1 MEVDQRGGVKR
12 IGILTGGGDCAG
24 INAAIRAGTKK
35 AIYNYGMEV
44 VGIRDGYLGL
54 IEDRIIQLTDRDVS
68 GILSQGGT
76 ILGTSNRVDPFQFS
90 EKRGGTW
97 VTRDVSNLVVDNYR
111 KHGLDAL
118 ICIGGDGTLKVA
130 EKFIHKGLRIIG
142 VPKTIDNDLCGT
154 DITFGFDTAVFNAT
168 EAIDKIHDTAESHHR
183 AMVIETMG
191 RYAGWIALTAG
202 LASGG
207 DVILIPEIPYR
218 MDEICEKIQER
229 KRRGKHFSI
238 IVAAEGARPEGG
250 KVMVRKV
257 VEGSPEPIRLGGIGN
272 IIADEIEEHT
282 GIESRVAVLGYL
294 QRGGSP
300 TAFDRVL
307 ATQLGNGAIDLIK
320 EGQFGYMVC
329 FTGGR
334 ISSVPIAKAVEKLK
348 LVPIDSPFIAAA
360 RSIGVSFGD

>member
-1 MEVDQRGGVKR
+1 MNPRGGVKR

-24 INAAIRAGTKK
+24 INAVIRVGTKK
-35 AIYNYGMEV
+35 AIYKCGMEV

-54 IEDRIIQLTDRDVS
+54 IEDRMIQLTDRDVS

-97 VTRDVSNLVVDNYR
+97 VTRDISDLVVKNYR

-130 EKFIHKGLRIIG
+130 EKLIHKGLRIIG
-142 VPKTIDNDLCGT
+142 VPKTIDNDICET

-191 RYAGWIALTAG
+191 RYAGWIALIAG

-207 DVILIPEIPYR
+207 DIILIPEIPYR
-218 MDEICEKIQER
+218 MDGICGKIKER
-229 KRRGKHFSI
+229 KQRGKHFSI
-238 IVAAEGARPEGG
+238 IVVAEGARPEGG
-250 KVMVRKV
+250 EVTVRKV

-320 EGQFGYMVC
+320 TGQFGHMVC
-329 FTGGR
+329 LTGGR
-334 ISSVPIAKAVEKLK
+334 ISSVPIEKAVEKLK

-360 RSIGVSFGD
+360 KAIDVSFGD

>member
-1 MEVDQRGGVKR
+1 MNARGDVKR

-24 INAAIRAGTKK
+24 INALIRAATKK
-35 AIYNYGMEV
+35 AIYQYGMEV
-44 VGIRDGYLGL
+44 FGIRDGYQGL
-54 IEDRIIQLTDRDVS
+54 IEDRIIELTDRDVS

-76 ILGTSNRVDPFQFS
+76 ILGTSNRVDPFQFF
-90 EKRGGTW
+90 ERKAGKW
-97 VTRDVSNLVVDNYR
+97 VTSDVSDLAVENYR
-111 KHGLDAL
+111 KHGLDVL

-130 EKFIHKGLRIIG
+130 EKLIPKGLRIIG
-142 VPKTIDNDLCGT
+142 APKTIDNDLCGT

-207 DVILIPEIPYR
+207 DIIIIPEIPYR
-218 MDEICEKIQER
+218 MDRICQKIQER
-229 KRRGKHFSI
+229 KQRGKHFSI
-238 IVAAEGARPEGG
+238 IVVAEGARPEGG
-250 KVMVRKV
+250 EVMVRRV
-257 VEGSPEPIRLGGIGN
+257 VEGYPEPIRLGGVGN
-272 IIADEIEEHT
+272 IIADEIEKHA

-320 EGQFGYMVC
+320 EGHFGYMVS

-334 ISSVPIAKAVEKLK
+334 ISSVPIEKAVEKLK
-348 LVPIDSPFIAAA
+348 LVPLNSPFIAAA
-360 RSIGVSFGD
+360 RSIGVSLGD

>member
-1 MEVDQRGGVKR
+1 MDPRGGVKR

-24 INAAIRAGTKK
+24 INAVIRAATKK

-44 VGIRDGYLGL
+44 VGIRDGYQGL

-90 EKRGGTW
+90 ERMGGKW
-97 VTRDVSNLVVDNYR
+97 VSRDVSDLVVENYR
-111 KHGLDAL
+111 KQGLDAL
-118 ICIGGDGTLKVA
+118 ICVGGDGTLKVA
-130 EKFIHKGLRIIG
+130 EKLIPKGLRIIG
-142 VPKTIDNDLCGT
+142 VPKTIDNDLWGT
-154 DITFGFDTAVFNAT
+154 DITFGFATAVFNAT

-207 DVILIPEIPYR
+207 DIIIIPEIPYR
-218 MDEICEKIQER
+218 MDRICQKIQER

-238 IVAAEGARPEGG
+238 IVVAEGARPEGG
-250 KVMVRKV
+250 EVTVRKV
-257 VEGSPEPIRLGGIGN
+257 VEGYPEPIRLGGVGN
-272 IIADEIEEHT
+272 IIADEIEEHA

-300 TAFDRVL
+300 TAFDRIL
-307 ATQLGNGAIDLIK
+307 ATQLGNGAIDLIR
-320 EGQFGYMVC
+320 EGQFGYMVS

-334 ISSVPIAKAVEKLK
+334 ISSVPIEKAVEKLK
-348 LVPIDSPFIAAA
+348 LVPLNSPFIAAA
-360 RSIGVSFGD
+360 RSIGVSLGD

>member
-1 MEVDQRGGVKR
+1 MDPRGGVKR

-24 INAAIRAGTKK
+24 INAVIRAATKK

-44 VGIRDGYLGL
+44 VGIRDGYQGL

-90 EKRGGTW
+90 ERRGGKW
-97 VTRDVSNLVVDNYR
+97 VPRDVSDLVVENYR
-111 KHGLDAL
+111 KQGLDAL
-118 ICIGGDGTLKVA
+118 ICVGGDGTLKVA
-130 EKFIHKGLRIIG
+130 EKLIPKGLRIIG

-154 DITFGFDTAVFNAT
+154 DITFGFATAVFNAT

-207 DVILIPEIPYR
+207 DIIIIPEIPYR
-218 MDEICEKIQER
+218 MDRICQKIQER

-238 IVAAEGARPEGG
+238 IVVAEGARPEGG
-250 KVMVRKV
+250 EVTVKKV
-257 VEGSPEPIRLGGIGN
+257 VEGCPEPVRLGGVGN

-320 EGQFGYMVC
+320 EGQFGHMVC

-334 ISSVPIAKAVEKLK
+334 ISSVPIEKAVEKLK
-348 LVPIDSPFIAAA
+348 LVPLDSPFIAGA